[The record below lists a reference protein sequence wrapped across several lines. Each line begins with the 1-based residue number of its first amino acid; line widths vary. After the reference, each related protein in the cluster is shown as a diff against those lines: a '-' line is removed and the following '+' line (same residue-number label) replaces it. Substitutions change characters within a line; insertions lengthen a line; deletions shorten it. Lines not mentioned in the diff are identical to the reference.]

1 MLADVAGS
9 VAPPTPDELRH
20 FVRSQLTLH
29 VDPEIINP
37 FSTHPDRQQILREQ
51 IRHAVMQRQLLPT
64 AEVVDTL
71 FDDIV
76 GLGPLQPLMDDPE
89 ITDILV
95 NRFDEIYVE
104 RRGRLEFVPSAFRD
118 EAQLEQ
124 VIQKVVALVGRE
136 INIDKPL
143 VDARMVDGSRANA
156 VYAPVGGPTL
166 CIRKFSRVR
175 LALVPDERR
184 PGLPSW
190 VSTGGLS
197 PQMGA
202 FLEAMA
208 VARANILIAGATG
221 CGKSTLLR
229 SIVSAFPE
237 EERVITIEDTAE
249 LELDNPHWV
258 KLECVHSRELAGR
271 TTQERRLDVA
281 DLVQNA
287 LRMRP
292 DRLIIG
298 EIRHSKEAYYVL
310 EALNT
315 GHDGSATT
323 IHASSCDD
331 ALARL
336 ELLVSRDFA
345 QLSPKEIRRYVARVF
360 DLVIFVSR
368 LRNGHRYVL
377 EIAELRGID
386 PDGQYL
392 LMPVFVGDVTSGHH
406 GISVDFRS
414 APDYRPGTRL
424 NRKLE
429 LQGMRWLS

>member
-1 MLADVAGS
+1 MLAETITQPGTLAS
-9 VAPPTPDELRH
+9 EHLRN
-20 FVRSQLTLH
+20 FVRSQLTIH
-29 VDPEIINP
+29 VDPAVLNP
-37 FSTHPDRQQILREQ
+37 FSTVPHRTELLKQRIREAIVETQ
-51 IRHAVMQRQLLPT
+51 GKATQELI
-64 AEVVDTL
+64 DTL

-76 GLGPLQPLMDDPE
+76 GLGPLQPLMSDPT

-104 RRGRLEFVPSAFRD
+104 RAGRLRFVPSAFRD
-118 EAQLEQ
+118 QAQLEQ
-124 VIQKVVALVGRE
+124 VIQKIVALVGRE
-136 INIDKPL
+136 INIDRPL

-166 CIRKFSRVR
+166 CIRKFNRVR
-175 LALVPDERR
+175 LDL
-184 PGLPSW
+184 LPAEHNPSASNW
-190 VSTGGLS
+190 VSNGGLS

-208 VARANILIAGATG
+208 AARANILIAGATG
-221 CGKSTLLR
+221 SGKSTLLR

-237 EERVITIEDTAE
+237 DERVITIEDTAE

-258 KLECVHSRELAGR
+258 KLECVHSKELGGAA
-271 TTQERRLDVA
+271 QERRLDVA

-323 IHASSCDD
+323 IHASSCVD

-336 ELLVSRDFA
+336 ELLINRDFG
-345 QLSPKEIRRYVARVF
+345 QLSPVEIRRYIARVF
-360 DLVIFVSR
+360 DLVVFVSR
-368 LRNGHRYVL
+368 LRDGKRCVL
-377 EIAELRGID
+377 EVTELR
-386 PDGQYL
+386 
-392 LMPVFVGDVTSGHH
+392 DVDSEGHYVTAPIFKTSLTNGSH
-406 GISVDFRS
+406 GPTVDFE
-414 APDYRPGTRL
+414 AVPGYRPGFRL
-424 NRKLE
+424 QRKLE
-429 LQGMRWLS
+429 VQGMRWIS

>member
-1 MLADVAGS
+1 MLAS
-9 VAPPTPDELRH
+9 TAPATSPLTPDELRH
-20 FVRSQLTLH
+20 YVRAQLTLQ

-37 FSTHPDRQQILREQ
+37 FCSNPNRNQILRDR
-51 IRHAVMQRQLLPT
+51 IRDIVLQRQLTPT
-64 AEVVDTL
+64 ADLIESL
-71 FDDIV
+71 FDEIV
-76 GLGPLQPLMDDPE
+76 GLGPLQALMADDE
-89 ITDILV
+89 ISDVLV
-95 NRFDEIYVE
+95 NRYDEIYVE

-124 VIQKVVALVGRE
+124 VIQKIVALVGRE

-166 CIRKFSRVR
+166 CIRKFNRVR
-175 LALVPDERR
+175 LGLLPNDRDPDAAN
-184 PGLPSW
+184 W
-190 VSTGGLS
+190 VGAGGLS
-197 PQMGA
+197 TQMGA

-221 CGKSTLLR
+221 SGKSTLLR
-229 SIVSAFPE
+229 SIVSAFPDD
-237 EERVITIEDTAE
+237 ERVITIEDTAE

-258 KLECVHSRELAGR
+258 KLECVHSRELAGK

-323 IHASSCDD
+323 IHASSCAD

-336 ELLVSRDFA
+336 ELLISRDFA
-345 QLSPKEIRRYVARVF
+345 QLSPAEIRRYIARVF
-360 DLVIFVSR
+360 DLVVFVSR
-368 LRNGHRYVL
+368 LRDGRRCLL
-377 EIAELRGID
+377 EIAELRDIDVNGRYELCPIFKTDLITGQHGID
-386 PDGQYL
+386 
-392 LMPVFVGDVTSGHH
+392 
-406 GISVDFRS
+406 VDFR
-414 APDYRPGTRL
+414 AVRDYRPGSRL
-424 NRKLE
+424 VRKLE
-429 LQGMRWLS
+429 LQGMRWIS

>member
-1 MLADVAGS
+1 MLAS
-9 VAPPTPDELRH
+9 TAPATSALTTDELRH
-20 FVRSQLTLH
+20 YVRAQLALQ

-37 FSTHPDRQQILREQ
+37 FCGNPNRNQILRDR
-51 IRHAVMQRQLLPT
+51 IREIVLQRQLTPT
-64 AEVVDTL
+64 ADLIESL
-71 FDDIV
+71 FDEIV
-76 GLGPLQPLMDDPE
+76 GLGPLQALMADEE
-89 ITDILV
+89 ISDVLV
-95 NRFDEIYVE
+95 NRYDEIYVE

-124 VIQKVVALVGRE
+124 VIQKIVALVGRE

-166 CIRKFSRVR
+166 CIRKFNRVR
-175 LALVPDERR
+175 LGLLPNDRDPDAAN
-184 PGLPSW
+184 W
-190 VSTGGLS
+190 VGSGGLS
-197 PQMGA
+197 TQMGA

-221 CGKSTLLR
+221 SGKSTLLR
-229 SIVSAFPE
+229 SIVSAFPDD
-237 EERVITIEDTAE
+237 ERVITIEDTAE

-258 KLECVHSRELAGR
+258 KLECVHSRELAGK

-323 IHASSCDD
+323 IHASSCAD

-336 ELLVSRDFA
+336 ELLISRDFA
-345 QLSPKEIRRYVARVF
+345 QLSPAEIRRYIARVF
-360 DLVIFVSR
+360 DLVVFVSR
-368 LRNGHRYVL
+368 LRDGRRCLL
-377 EIAELRGID
+377 EIAELRDIDVNGRYELCPIFKTDLITGQHGID
-386 PDGQYL
+386 
-392 LMPVFVGDVTSGHH
+392 
-406 GISVDFRS
+406 VDFR
-414 APDYRPGTRL
+414 AVRDYRPGPRL
-424 NRKLE
+424 VRKLE
-429 LQGMRWLS
+429 LQGMRWIS

>member
-1 MLADVAGS
+1 MLASA
-9 VAPPTPDELRH
+9 APAPSDLGPDELRH
-20 FVRSQLTLH
+20 FVRAQLALQ

-37 FSTHPDRQQILREQ
+37 FCTNPNRNQILRDR
-51 IRHAVMQRQLLPT
+51 IRDAVVQRQLT
-64 AEVVDTL
+64 ATPDLVESL
-71 FDDIV
+71 FDEIV
-76 GLGPLQPLMDDPE
+76 GLGPLQALMADSE
-89 ITDILV
+89 ISDVLV
-95 NRFDEIYVE
+95 NRYDEIYVE
-104 RRGRLEFVPSAFRD
+104 RHGRLEFVPSAFRD

-124 VIQKVVALVGRE
+124 VIQKIVALVGRE

-166 CIRKFSRVR
+166 CIRKFNRVR
-175 LALVPDERR
+175 L
-184 PGLPSW
+184 GLLPNDRDPEAASW
-190 VSTGGLS
+190 VSAGGLS
-197 PQMGA
+197 TQIGA

-208 VARANILIAGATG
+208 VARANVLIAGATG
-221 CGKSTLLR
+221 SGKSTLLR
-229 SIVSAFPE
+229 SIVSAFPD

-258 KLECVHSRELAGR
+258 KLECVHSRELAGK

-298 EIRHSKEAYYVL
+298 EIRHSKEAYVL

-323 IHASSCDD
+323 IHASSCTD

-336 ELLVSRDFA
+336 ELLISRDFA
-345 QLSPKEIRRYVARVF
+345 QLSPAEIRRYIARVF
-360 DLVIFVSR
+360 DLVVFVSR
-368 LRNGHRYVL
+368 LRDGRRCVL
-377 EIAELRGID
+377 EIAELRDVDLNGRYELCPVFKTDVNTGQHGID
-386 PDGQYL
+386 
-392 LMPVFVGDVTSGHH
+392 
-406 GISVDFRS
+406 IDFR
-414 APDYRPGTRL
+414 AVADYRPGPRL
-424 NRKLE
+424 VRKLE
-429 LQGMRWLS
+429 MQGMRWIS